1 MITGN
6 GKFSW
11 MKHTYLY
18 ALLLT
23 KNKELI
29 STIYKVIMHD
39 QLCSGTSESI

>member
-11 MKHTYLY
+11 RNMYLY

-23 KNKELI
+23 KSKELI
-29 STIYKVIMHD
+29 STIYKAIMHD
-39 QLCSGTSESI
+39 QLCSGTSDSI